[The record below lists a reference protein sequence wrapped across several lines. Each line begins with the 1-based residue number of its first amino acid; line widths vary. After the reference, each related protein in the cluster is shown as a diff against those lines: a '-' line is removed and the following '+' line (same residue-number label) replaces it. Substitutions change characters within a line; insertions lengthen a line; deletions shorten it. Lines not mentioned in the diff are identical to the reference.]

1 MKTLE
6 EIKQYI
12 LNTGVLWHLT
22 TEANS
27 RKIINSGM
35 NLSPASR
42 NRVYFY
48 VDPSVTPS
56 DYDLCRSYVNA
67 DYVYVYMQNLDMW
80 CAPVTQEM
88 LDNMHLDMAL
98 NEFHPGAAVY
108 IEGINIQA
116 TLHTPSARKRGV
128 ACTEYRNK

>member
-1 MKTLE
+1 MKTLQD
-6 EIKQYI
+6 IKEYI
-12 LNTGVLWHLT
+12 AITGVLWHLT

-27 RKIINSGM
+27 RRIVNGGM
-35 NLSPASR
+35 VLTPTN

-48 VDPSVTPS
+48 VNPSVTPS

-67 DYVYVYMQNLDMW
+67 DGVYVYMRNLDMW
-80 CAPVTQEM
+80 QVEVTQEM

-108 IEGINIQA
+108 IEGVEIKA
-116 TLHTPSARKRGV
+116 TLHTPSARKIGV
-128 ACTEYRNK
+128 PCTEYRNK